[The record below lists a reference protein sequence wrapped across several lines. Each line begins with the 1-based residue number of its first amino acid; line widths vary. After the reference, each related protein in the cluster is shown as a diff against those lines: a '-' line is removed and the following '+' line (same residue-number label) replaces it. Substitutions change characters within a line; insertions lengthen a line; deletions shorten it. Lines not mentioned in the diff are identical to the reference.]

1 MGRGAVVVAH
11 HHRSGAVPGPGERN
25 TAAARSA
32 APAAVPVPGA
42 PRWTRSRLRR
52 APLSERAGPSG
63 GRTMRAMSRGHSNL
77 VRCGQRPPATD
88 CRGDVLP
95 PDGATGAGHEVE
107 RGDRG
112 SRRSRLPPAVAH
124 QLVSLRKR
132 AMVRPGRGSRSP
144 ERRAASA
151 ALWQLVDRAYDD
163 GVPARELAE
172 VLGIARG
179 SVLTQLR
186 HHGYLGGPSPSMRRL
201 VGAAGPSPGASRPP
215 PTSARLEAAATRST
229 NAREDLLRARDA
241 WTRCAARSSPSTP
254 PAGSP
259 SPRSPRRPGSPCGRC
274 ISGSSLRTWLAR
286 RRSATRGPSAD
297 CRSRAAVHRPTSV
310 TPHFVSLV
318 ARARRAGRPA

>member
-1 MGRGAVVVAH
+1 
-11 HHRSGAVPGPGERN
+11 
-25 TAAARSA
+25 
-32 APAAVPVPGA
+32 
-42 PRWTRSRLRR
+42 
-52 APLSERAGPSG
+52 
-63 GRTMRAMSRGHSNL
+63 
-77 VRCGQRPPATD
+77 
-88 CRGDVLP
+88 
-95 PDGATGAGHEVE
+95 
-107 RGDRG
+107 
-112 SRRSRLPPAVAH
+112 LPPAVAH

-229 NAREDLLRARDA
+229 NAREDLRRARAEARDA
-241 WTRCAARSSPSTP
+241 WDALRRAVIAEHATGRLTVSTLAAQAGVTVRTVHQWLQPEDMAR
-254 PAGSP
+254 PAAVRN
-259 SPRSPRRPGSPCGRC
+259 PRS
-274 ISGSSLRTWLAR
+274 LR
-286 RRSATRGPSAD
+286 
-297 CRSRAAVHRPTSV
+297 
-310 TPHFVSLV
+310 
-318 ARARRAGRPA
+318 